1 MDQIDAGL
9 VTVKMVLAVKKL
21 TPESLGHTPF
31 NPKFMGDRM
40 NTLPGLIAFDLYGT
54 LIQFGVMHHP
64 FRKILLWAR
73 EQGRNPQPD
82 DARRLMTADKDCGE
96 LLATL
101 GIFPPANMLAQLH
114 QEIKEE
120 LASLTLF
127 DDVLS
132 TLDVLANQGIPLTI
146 CSNLAKPYGVV
157 IDKLLPQFNFA
168 RHLSYE
174 LGAIK
179 PDREI
184 YESIVMDTSL
194 APGQI
199 LFIGDTWLAD
209 YEGQTQFGFRAK
221 HLVRSQP
228 SGGNSIAS
236 LTEVLWLLDLM
247 DR

>member
-1 MDQIDAGL
+1 M
-9 VTVKMVLAVKKL
+9 VTPSKPKL
-21 TPESLGHTPF
+21 
-31 NPKFMGDRM
+31 MGDRM
-40 NTLPGLIAFDLYGT
+40 NTSPALIVFDLYGT
-54 LIQFGVMHHP
+54 LVQFGIMRHP

-73 EQGRNPQPD
+73 EQGRSPQPD

-114 QEIKEE
+114 QEIQEE

-127 DDVLS
+127 DDALQ
-132 TLDVLANQGIPLTI
+132 TLDILANQGIPLAI
-146 CSNLAKPYGVV
+146 CSNLAKPYGAV

-184 YESIVMDTSL
+184 YESIVAGTGL

-199 LFIGDTWLAD
+199 LFIGDTSLAD
-209 YEGQTQFGFRAK
+209 YEGPTQFGFQAK
-221 HLVRSQP
+221 HLVRGQT
-228 SGGNSIAS
+228 SGSNTIAS
-236 LTEVLWLLDLM
+236 LIEVLWLLTHQTA
-247 DR
+247 

>member
-1 MDQIDAGL
+1 
-9 VTVKMVLAVKKL
+9 
-21 TPESLGHTPF
+21 
-31 NPKFMGDRM
+31 M
-40 NTLPGLIAFDLYGT
+40 NTSPALIVFDLYGT
-54 LIQFGVMHHP
+54 LVQFGIMHHP
-64 FRKILLWAR
+64 FRKVLLWAR
-73 EQGRNPQPD
+73 EQGRSPQPD

-114 QEIKEE
+114 QEIQEE

-127 DDVLS
+127 DDALP
-132 TLDVLANQGIPLTI
+132 TLDELANQGIPLAI
-146 CSNLAKPYGVV
+146 CSNLAKPYGAV

-184 YESIVMDTSL
+184 YESIVAGTGL

-199 LFIGDTWLAD
+199 LFIGDTSLAD
-209 YEGQTQFGFRAK
+209 YEGPTQFGFQAK
-221 HLVRSQP
+221 HLVRGQT
-228 SGGNSIAS
+228 SGSNTIAS
-236 LTEVLWLLDLM
+236 LTEVLWLLTHQTA
-247 DR
+247 

>member
-1 MDQIDAGL
+1 
-9 VTVKMVLAVKKL
+9 
-21 TPESLGHTPF
+21 
-31 NPKFMGDRM
+31 M
-40 NTLPGLIAFDLYGT
+40 NTSPALIVFDLYGT
-54 LIQFGVMHHP
+54 LVQFGMMHHP
-64 FRKILLWAR
+64 FRKVLLWAR
-73 EQGRNPQPD
+73 QQGRSPQPD

-114 QEIKEE
+114 QEIQEE

-127 DDVLS
+127 DDALP
-132 TLDVLANQGIPLTI
+132 TLDELANQGIPLAI
-146 CSNLAKPYGVV
+146 CSNLAKPYGAV

-184 YESIVMDTSL
+184 YESIVAGTGL

-199 LFIGDTWLAD
+199 LFIGDTSLAD
-209 YEGQTQFGFRAK
+209 YEGPTQFGFQAK
-221 HLVRSQP
+221 HLVRGQT
-228 SGGNSIAS
+228 SGSNTIAS
-236 LTEVLWLLDLM
+236 LIEVLWLLTHQTA
-247 DR
+247 

>member
-1 MDQIDAGL
+1 
-9 VTVKMVLAVKKL
+9 
-21 TPESLGHTPF
+21 
-31 NPKFMGDRM
+31 M
-40 NTLPGLIAFDLYGT
+40 NTSPALIVFDLYGT
-54 LIQFGVMHHP
+54 LVQFGMMHHP
-64 FRKILLWAR
+64 FRKVLLWAR
-73 EQGRNPQPD
+73 QQGRSPQPD

-114 QEIKEE
+114 QEIQEE

-127 DDVLS
+127 DDALP
-132 TLDVLANQGIPLTI
+132 TLDELANQGIPLAI
-146 CSNLAKPYGVV
+146 CSNLAKPYGAV

-184 YESIVMDTSL
+184 YESIVAGTGL

-199 LFIGDTWLAD
+199 LFIGDTSLAD
-209 YEGQTQFGFRAK
+209 YEGPTQFGFRAK

-236 LTEVLWLLDLM
+236 LTEALPLVTSEHPSKSAG
-247 DR
+247 

>member
-1 MDQIDAGL
+1 
-9 VTVKMVLAVKKL
+9 
-21 TPESLGHTPF
+21 
-31 NPKFMGDRM
+31 M
-40 NTLPGLIAFDLYGT
+40 NTSPALIVFDLYGT
-54 LIQFGVMHHP
+54 LIQFGIMHHP

-73 EQGRNPQPD
+73 EQGRSPQPD
-82 DARRLMTADKDCGE
+82 DARRLMTADKDCCE

-114 QEIKEE
+114 QETQEE

-127 DDVLS
+127 DDVLP
-132 TLDVLANQGIPLTI
+132 TLDILANQGVPLAI

-174 LGAIK
+174 IGAIK

-184 YESIVMDTSL
+184 YESIVAGTGL

-199 LFIGDTWLAD
+199 LFIGDTWSAD
-209 YEGQTQFGFRAK
+209 YEGPTKFGFEAK

-228 SGGNSIAS
+228 SEGNNITS
-236 LTEVLWLLDLM
+236 LTEILRLLPL
-247 DR
+247 R

>member
-1 MDQIDAGL
+1 
-9 VTVKMVLAVKKL
+9 
-21 TPESLGHTPF
+21 
-31 NPKFMGDRM
+31 M
-40 NTLPGLIAFDLYGT
+40 NTSPALIVFDLYGT
-54 LIQFGVMHHP
+54 LVQFGMMHHP
-64 FRKILLWAR
+64 FRKVLLWAR
-73 EQGRNPQPD
+73 QQGRSPQPD

-114 QEIKEE
+114 QEIQEE

-127 DDVLS
+127 DDALP
-132 TLDVLANQGIPLTI
+132 TLDELANQGIPLAI
-146 CSNLAKPYGVV
+146 CSNLAKPYGAV

-184 YESIVMDTSL
+184 YESIVAGTGL

-199 LFIGDTWLAD
+199 LFIGDTSLAD
-209 YEGQTQFGFRAK
+209 YEGPTQFGFQAK
-221 HLVRSQP
+221 HLVRGQT
-228 SGGNSIAS
+228 SGSNTIAS
-236 LTEVLWLLDLM
+236 LTEVLQMLN
-247 DR
+247 

>member
-1 MDQIDAGL
+1 
-9 VTVKMVLAVKKL
+9 
-21 TPESLGHTPF
+21 
-31 NPKFMGDRM
+31 MGDRM
-40 NTLPGLIAFDLYGT
+40 NTSPALIVFDLYGT
-54 LIQFGVMHHP
+54 LVQFGIKHHP

-73 EQGRNPQPD
+73 EQGRTPQPD
-82 DARRLMTADKDCGE
+82 DARRLMTADKDCSE

-101 GIFPPANMLAQLH
+101 GIIPPADMLSQLH
-114 QEIKEE
+114 QEIQEE

-127 DDVLS
+127 DDVLP
-132 TLDVLANQGIPLTI
+132 TLDILANQGIPLAI

-184 YESIVMDTSL
+184 YESIVAGTGL

-199 LFIGDTWLAD
+199 LFVGDTSLAD
-209 YEGQTQFGFRAK
+209 YEGPTQFGFRAK
-221 HLVRSQP
+221 HLLRSQP
-228 SGGNSIAS
+228 SEGNSIAS
-236 LTEVLWLLDLM
+236 LTEVLRLLDLM